1 MSPVDAELNQGQHVH
16 ARRLTRRRR
25 CLDLGLFAFDLELEK
40 SNTTIAHRIGEG
52 VTNHDPHFQI
62 SWIHG

>member
-1 MSPVDAELNQGQHVH
+1 MTGLG
-16 ARRLTRRRR
+16 
-25 CLDLGLFAFDLELEK
+25 DLPAGAAVSTLGFSLFDLELEK

-52 VTNHDPHFQI
+52 VINHDPHFQI